1 MICCPRH
8 QAGVTPVSKQPLVSD
23 QMPDCLRD
31 TANDSV
37 SSKLSPSQRSHPP
50 ASTSSPYFPNHS
62 STQQSRLGG
71 SHMKKIARPF
81 KQPLKW
87 EESELE
93 DNRRTPHPLQ
103 SPSMIVI
110 VRLCQFLRP
119 FLWKVRWS
127 CGQFHHGGGT
137 QKLYF
142 MTILTPGRKHPT
154 PLWPSIPSPS

>member
-1 MICCPRH
+1 
-8 QAGVTPVSKQPLVSD
+8 
-23 QMPDCLRD
+23 
-31 TANDSV
+31 
-37 SSKLSPSQRSHPP
+37 
-50 ASTSSPYFPNHS
+50 
-62 STQQSRLGG
+62 
-71 SHMKKIARPF
+71 MKKIARPL
-81 KQPLKW
+81 KQPLKQ
-87 EESELE
+87 EERELE
-93 DNRRTPHPLQ
+93 NNGRTPHSLQ

-154 PLWPSIPSPS
+154 PLWPSIPSPSQTAASIFYKKNSLPAPSKVFLLPITCPGNNMIFIQSKRFGSEIKFSTRNSDLLVRNLLS